1 MTVRYLRLLIS
12 DKVIAKCVIKSLP
25 LGVRETPASTQNI
38 PIKKRL
44 SSRFCL
50 RQKRSPIQY
59 LHSKLKNFAVPR
71 CLEKEKSTQVKPAA
85 ESEKCPSNNEDQSPP
100 DSTEEEFPQPEV
112 VLAGS
117 VVSKTCQIPDQM
129 QAEPITASKH
139 QVYQQQVNPKA
150 VEGTCQQASSNYVSM
165 MSQLPFPYQHHIY
178 PTAPGQL
185 VAYPH
190 MITNCTGPPLPW
202 RPVPFLQ
209 TCAQSGPQVGAV
221 ATSESESLLD
231 LSLKPGMNISTDDKH
246 TLRRKPSNVGVA
258 IPVKRSASMSA
269 VDKNSVKS
277 PKVMRISSSTDLT
290 RQRSYYR
297 TTPATSS
304 VSSSSRELRS
314 VEALYPHPPTF
325 CGQGVSPHLLALHQ
339 LTSTVRGPAIT
350 YPSLL
355 PYYQTTTP
363 QVLAATQKSATT
375 TNSSKES
382 NVNNHLFTSY
392 ACALSKSQL
401 MTVEPKTQGKS
412 FPYRHQMELSNGCRP
427 VAEISLEKNTAIEN
441 TQLKTLEAVGLT
453 ITGSNVSE
461 SNQKNMEDLYSN
473 LSNMEMSRDPK
484 TKQVKIKLDKTS
496 SGHFLAELLKLQ
508 ATGNIT
514 HQPLSVESK
523 ATTNVPISVKRND
536 TSDTCY
542 RTPTDLPR
550 KVLMPR
556 SIQTVPRNLLF
567 GNVHAPLYSA
577 SSKMAPFKQ
586 PGRNQYQSIYTVSN
600 KGHSLGSVKP
610 LTTIGSE
617 YTPATSEYLNSVP
630 SFANSNKTYP
640 ESRSIYSEKTFFQAL
655 KDRLTEVDSEIKTS
669 TSGVMRR
676 ASDTDL
682 VSFDGENM
690 DLRKWTVANSS
701 LTSEQGRITP
711 RISEASIA
719 STHWQT
725 PMSIEKLELVPKPQ
739 LSIPTAEHT
748 FSKQIQQSELGF
760 TQPNSFFPDMPLTRS
775 LSLGHLE
782 ASHIFSEPS
791 SGTSSVHLSPYLLGM
806 LPDKM
811 TDSDIDSDDVFMS

>member
-1 MTVRYLRLLIS
+1 MTCEVSKYDIAALMALIDMIRINWTDRLEMYKLLLALLADYNPTVHGNREKTVRYLRLLIS
-12 DKVIAKCVIKSLP
+12 DKRDACEYTK
-25 LGVRETPASTQNI
+25 
-38 PIKKRL
+38 
-44 SSRFCL
+44 
-50 RQKRSPIQY
+50 
-59 LHSKLKNFAVPR
+59 HSHQEEA
-71 CLEKEKSTQVKPAA
+71 EQQVKPAA

-231 LSLKPGMNISTDDKH
+231 LSLKP
-246 TLRRKPSNVGVA
+246 
-258 IPVKRSASMSA
+258 
-269 VDKNSVKS
+269 
-277 PKVMRISSSTDLT
+277 
-290 RQRSYYR
+290 
-297 TTPATSS
+297 
-304 VSSSSRELRS
+304 
-314 VEALYPHPPTF
+314 
-325 CGQGVSPHLLALHQ
+325 
-339 LTSTVRGPAIT
+339 
-350 YPSLL
+350 
-355 PYYQTTTP
+355 
-363 QVLAATQKSATT
+363 
-375 TNSSKES
+375 
-382 NVNNHLFTSY
+382 
-392 ACALSKSQL
+392 
-401 MTVEPKTQGKS
+401 
-412 FPYRHQMELSNGCRP
+412 
-427 VAEISLEKNTAIEN
+427 
-441 TQLKTLEAVGLT
+441 
-453 ITGSNVSE
+453 
-461 SNQKNMEDLYSN
+461 
-473 LSNMEMSRDPK
+473 
-484 TKQVKIKLDKTS
+484 
-496 SGHFLAELLKLQ
+496 
-508 ATGNIT
+508 
-514 HQPLSVESK
+514 
-523 ATTNVPISVKRND
+523 
-536 TSDTCY
+536 
-542 RTPTDLPR
+542 
-550 KVLMPR
+550 
-556 SIQTVPRNLLF
+556 
-567 GNVHAPLYSA
+567 
-577 SSKMAPFKQ
+577 
-586 PGRNQYQSIYTVSN
+586 
-600 KGHSLGSVKP
+600 
-610 LTTIGSE
+610 
-617 YTPATSEYLNSVP
+617 
-630 SFANSNKTYP
+630 
-640 ESRSIYSEKTFFQAL
+640 AL